1 MTGLVTEA
9 LGADLNSN
17 NYMQRGWQLFSACSY
32 KWPSALCIHWN
43 PHLTRPS
50 LPLRPSIALP
60 KEVGLLA
67 SKSPPHVRLQNRRD
81 LPATFTLALRYC
93 LGSIIWPVES
103 VQVRQSQTIL
113 ILITISPKSD
123 INSFHMARNVFAWVL
138 WKCRL
143 KNIYRFHRW
152 DRMPTQFTIT

>member
-1 MTGLVTEA
+1 MAGLVTEA

-17 NYMQRGWQLFSACSY
+17 NYMQRGSWQLFSAYPY
-32 KWPSALCIHWN
+32 KWSSALYIHWN

-60 KEVGLLA
+60 KEVRLLA
-67 SKSPPHVRLQNRRD
+67 SKSPPHVRLQNCRD

-93 LGSIIWPVES
+93 LGFIIWPVES
-103 VQVRQSQTIL
+103 VQALEVRRSQTIL

-123 INSFHMARNVFAWVL
+123 IDSFHMARNFFAWVL

-152 DRMPTQFTIT
+152 D